1 MKFVKITA
9 SWCLSC
15 ILMKSKIESFESRFV
30 DGVEII
36 NLDADQNKE
45 EIQNYNVGEK
55 LPVYIIFNGEKEVA
69 RLIGEKGNKDL
80 EKFFIEGGVING

>member
-30 DGVEII
+30 DGVEIV
-36 NLDADQNKE
+36 NLDADNDKE
-45 EIQNYNVGEK
+45 EIGKYSIGEK
-55 LPVYIIFNGEKEVA
+55 LPIYIIFNGDKEVS

-80 EKFFIEGGVING
+80 ENFFIEGGLINE

>member
-15 ILMKSKIESFESRFV
+15 ILMKSKIESFESRFI

-45 EIQNYNVGEK
+45 GIKNYNIGEK
-55 LPVYIIFNGEKEVA
+55 LPVYIIFNGDKEVV

>member
-36 NLDADQNKE
+36 NLDADNNKD
-45 EIQNYNVGEK
+45 EISKYNIGEK
-55 LPVYIIFNGEKEVA
+55 LPIYIIFNGDKEVS

-80 EKFFIEGGVING
+80 EKFFIEGGLINE

>member
-15 ILMKSKIESFESRFV
+15 ILMKSKIEAFESRFV
-30 DGVEII
+30 DGVDII
-36 NLDADQNKE
+36 NLDADNDKE
-45 EIQNYNVGEK
+45 EISKYNIGEK
-55 LPVYIIFNGEKEVA
+55 LPIYIIFNGDKEVF

-80 EKFFIEGGVING
+80 EKFFVEGGLINE

>member
-1 MKFVKITA
+1 
-9 SWCLSC
+9 
-15 ILMKSKIESFESRFV
+15 MKSKIESFESRFV

-45 EIQNYNVGEK
+45 EIKEFNIGEK
-55 LPVYIIFNGEKEVA
+55 LPVYIIFNGDKEA
-69 RLIGEKGNKDL
+69 SRLIGEKGNKDL

>member
-15 ILMKSKIESFESRFV
+15 ILMKSKIESFESRFA

-45 EIQNYNVGEK
+45 EIKNYNVGEK
-55 LPVYIIFNGEKEVA
+55 LPVYIIFNGDKEVA

>member
-45 EIQNYNVGEK
+45 EIKNYNVGEK
-55 LPVYIIFNGEKEVA
+55 LPVYIIFNGDKEVA
-69 RLIGEKGNKDL
+69 RLIGEKGNTDL
-80 EKFFIEGGVING
+80 EKFFIEGGVIND

>member
-15 ILMKSKIESFESRFV
+15 ILMKSKIESFESRFI

-36 NLDADQNKE
+36 NLDADNDKE
-45 EIQNYNVGEK
+45 EIKNYNVGEK
-55 LPVYIIFNGEKEVA
+55 LPVYIIFNGDTEVA

-80 EKFFIEGGVING
+80 EKFFVEGGLING

>member
-1 MKFVKITA
+1 
-9 SWCLSC
+9 
-15 ILMKSKIESFESRFV
+15 MKSKIESFESRFV

-45 EIQNYNVGEK
+45 EIKNYNVGEK
-55 LPVYIIFNGEKEVA
+55 LPVYIIFNGDKEVA